1 MSGGNESLYP
11 RHVVISPFAGLNAM
25 KVLLQYQASMLRV
38 WANNCEL
45 AAHNFTRGTRNAQ
58 VCTGTQSCTR
68 TATRGGLISCDFG
81 GTRGTSRTWSLSRS
95 LRCSPALTSRR
106 GCPKCQFVQATKS
119 TLVADRTFS
128 VSCGATLMVRSVG
141 G

>member
-45 AAHNFTRGTRNAQ
+45 AAHNFTRGLETLKSAPELKAAPEQ
-58 VCTGTQSCTR
+58 
-68 TATRGGLISCDFG
+68 
-81 GTRGTSRTWSLSRS
+81 
-95 LRCSPALTSRR
+95 RR
-106 GCPKCQFVQATKS
+106 EA
-119 TLVADRTFS
+119 A
-128 VSCGATLMVRSVG
+128 
-141 G
+141 